1 MSEYQ
6 ETLRKAILASHGAD
20 AVHVTTVHVK
30 EMEQDRVAREGVVEV
45 FDLVAHPTAK
55 RSYAWGYPFSTTA
68 EPLNVFTVL
77 QAPPIQSPEEAFRSV
92 MGVPQT

>member
-6 ETLRKAILASHGAD
+6 EALRKAILASHGSD

-30 EMEQDRVAREGVVEV
+30 DMEQDRVAREGVVEV

-55 RSYAWGYPFSTTA
+55 RSYAWGYPFGTSS

-77 QAPPIQSPEEAFRSV
+77 QASPDHSPEAAFRSA
-92 MGVPQT
+92 MG